1 MELTMRV
8 IMKKERN
15 MVKDYQY
22 LLMVLDMKVNLI
34 TMTSMAREYMCG
46 VTTDDMRGIGKE
58 IKCMEKEKLLGL
70 MGDPMKESN

>member
-1 MELTMRV
+1 
-8 IMKKERN
+8 
-15 MVKDYQY
+15 
-22 LLMVLDMKVNLI
+22 MVLDMKVNLI

-58 IKCMEKEKLLGL
+58 TKCMEKEKLLGL